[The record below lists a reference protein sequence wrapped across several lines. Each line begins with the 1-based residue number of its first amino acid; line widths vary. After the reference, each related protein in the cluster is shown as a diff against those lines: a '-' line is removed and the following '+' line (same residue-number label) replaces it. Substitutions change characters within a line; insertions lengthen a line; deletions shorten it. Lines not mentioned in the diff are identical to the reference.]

1 MHQLP
6 VREDHA
12 SHSPAAIGRNERNGG
27 KRAGNPLP
35 FEGNNTNGY
44 QKMEEGIKKAVEAV
58 SEFFDQRKVGDVGPL
73 GFRRSTDLKILVAC
87 LDRLLDEKIL
97 IPGNSRFMDLG
108 CADGRVNLL
117 LSYLTKISVGIEL
130 DEWTLDEY
138 GPLKDNLLKTLGEDG
153 FPLPPDNI
161 FLYHGDSTDENIHR
175 RVKKETGVEIKD
187 FDLFYTYLVMHE
199 EFAGFLQS
207 RAKEGAIF
215 LVYGLNKIMPTYP
228 GFQLLKEMSPV
239 EGILAVYRKES

>member
-1 MHQLP
+1 M
-6 VREDHA
+6 ED
-12 SHSPAAIGRNERNGG
+12 
-27 KRAGNPLP
+27 
-35 FEGNNTNGY
+35 
-44 QKMEEGIKKAVEAV
+44 QVKKAIEVV

-73 GFRRSTDLKILVAC
+73 GFRRSTDLKILRAC
-87 LDRLLDEKIL
+87 LYRLLNEKIL
-97 IPGNSRFMDLG
+97 IPGKSRFMDLG

-138 GPLKDNLLKTLGEDG
+138 GPLRNDLLKALGKDG
-153 FPLPPDNI
+153 SPPPPDNI
-161 FLYHGDSTDENIHR
+161 LLYHGDSTDENVHR
-175 RVKKETGVEIKD
+175 RIQSETGLGIGN

-199 EFAGFLQS
+199 EFARLLQN

-215 LVYGLNKIMPTYP
+215 LVYGLNKIMPAYP

-239 EGILAVYRKES
+239 EGILAVYRKE